1 MNDRDSDSTGA
12 HPTTTHPPKYLIVN
26 ADDLGLSPGVN
37 RGILETAQR
46 GIVSSTTAMVNM
58 PDAKAGIDLIQTQ
71 APHAGLGLHLN
82 LTYGRPVLAPEKV
95 PSLVRSKGQF
105 VGVSRGITSSRRWQ
119 PGEVRAELS
128 AQLER
133 FAQLA
138 GVLPDHLDSHQMIGS
153 LSYVCREVMLDLAEV
168 YTLPVRRGGR
178 SAFRGLE
185 QEVARRLYPTQT
197 WVPPLLGSLPW
208 ERYAAIY
215 DRTPLEPDHFEIGF
229 FDRTASA
236 ETLLRILD
244 ELGEGVTELVCHP
257 GYLDEAA
264 DRYRGREAELAALTD
279 PRVVARL
286 RESDVELVTFE
297 VLTRRRDEKVD

>member
-1 MNDRDSDSTGA
+1 MDATRATS
-12 HPTTTHPPKYLIVN
+12 PTTNAPKYLIVN
-26 ADDLGLSPGVN
+26 ADDLGLSPGIN
-37 RGILETAQR
+37 RGILETTQR
-46 GIVSSTTAMVNM
+46 GIVSSTTAMVNT
-58 PDAKAGIDLIQTQ
+58 PDAEAGIKLIQTQ
-71 APHAGLGLHLN
+71 APHVGLGLHLN
-82 LTYGRPVLAPEKV
+82 LTHGRPVLGAEAV

-105 VGVSRGITSSRRWQ
+105 VGVPRGIASSRRWQ
-119 PGEVRAELS
+119 PEEVRAELS
-128 AQLER
+128 AQFER
-133 FAQLA
+133 FVQLA

-153 LSYVCREVMLDLAEV
+153 LSAVCREVMLDLAET
-168 YTLPVRRGGR
+168 YNLPVRRGGR

-197 WVPPLLGSLPW
+197 WIPPLLGSLPW

-264 DRYRGREAELAALTD
+264 DGYRGREVELAALTD

-286 RESDVELVTFE
+286 EEVDVTLVTFE
-297 VLTRRRDEKVD
+297 VLTRRRD

>member
-1 MNDRDSDSTGA
+1 MMANIS
-12 HPTTTHPPKYLIVN
+12 KYLIVN

-46 GIVSSTTAMVNM
+46 GVVSSTTAMVNM
-58 PDAKAGIDLIQTQ
+58 PDAEAGIDLIQTQ
-71 APHAGLGLHLN
+71 APHIGLGLHLN
-82 LTYGRPVLAPEKV
+82 LTHGRPVLEAAEV

-105 VGVSRGITSSRRWQ
+105 VGVSRGLASQRRWR
-119 PGEVRAELS
+119 PEEVRAELS

-133 FAQLA
+133 FVTLA
-138 GVLPDHLDSHQMIGS
+138 GTLPDHLDSHQMIGS
-153 LSYVCREVMLDLAEV
+153 LSAVCRAVMLDLAET
-168 YTLPVRRGGR
+168 YDLPVRRGGR

-197 WVPPLLGSLPW
+197 WVPPLLGSFPW
-208 ERYAAIY
+208 ERYAATY

-244 ELGEGVTELVCHP
+244 ELGEGVSELVCHP

-264 DRYRGREAELAALTD
+264 DGYRGREVELAALTD
-279 PRVVARL
+279 PRVVERS
-286 RESDVELVTFE
+286 RRSDVKLVTFE
-297 VLTRRRDEKVD
+297 VLRKRD